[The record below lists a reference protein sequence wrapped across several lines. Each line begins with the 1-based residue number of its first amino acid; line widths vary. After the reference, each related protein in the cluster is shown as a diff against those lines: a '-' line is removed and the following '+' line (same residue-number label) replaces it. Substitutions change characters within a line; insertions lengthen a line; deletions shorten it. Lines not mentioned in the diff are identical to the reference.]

1 MFEVKQLNKCYGN
14 KIIFKNASFKAEY
27 GNIVGLLG
35 KNGVG
40 KTTFFN
46 CITGVC
52 DSSILNADEIKH
64 TRFSY
69 MPRFEQG
76 EWNDTISDLARL
88 LPVISDG
95 FDKEYFKQKTDEI
108 FKGKNLQLKALST
121 GERVALEFIITLSR
135 NAQVYLFDE
144 PFANL
149 DSHYREFIKR
159 ELISNYSD
167 DKLFIISSHDIAEL
181 EMLFSHVAIIKDHG
195 ISGLYDCERIRE
207 SGDTVNEFFMR
218 ETI

>member
-52 DSSILNADEIKH
+52 DSSILNADEIKN

-76 EWNDTISDLARL
+76 EWNDAISDLARL

-95 FDKEYFKQKTDEI
+95 FDKEYFTKMTDEI

-167 DKLFIISSHDIAEL
+167 YKLFIISSHDIAEL